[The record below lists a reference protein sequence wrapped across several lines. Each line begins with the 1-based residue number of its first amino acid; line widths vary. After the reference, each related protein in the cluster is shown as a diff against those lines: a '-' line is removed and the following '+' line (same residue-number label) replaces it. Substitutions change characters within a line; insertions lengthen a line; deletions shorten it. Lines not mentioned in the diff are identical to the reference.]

1 MINSFR
7 GKYFFLSNFFEV
19 PVLYDGILYQSNEA
33 AFQAQKTL
41 DIEKRKKF
49 ANLNPSKAKA
59 LGRSR
64 SLNLRKDWETV
75 KIDIMK
81 DICFAKFNQNP
92 KLKKYLIETC
102 NDKLEEGNDWGDDF
116 WGTVNG
122 KGENHLGII
131 LMEIR
136 STFLKEAGLVSAITI
151 E

>member
-1 MINSFR
+1 MINSFK

-19 PVLYDGILYQSNEA
+19 PVMYDGILYQSNEA

-64 SLNLRKDWETV
+64 SLNLRKDWEFV
-75 KIDIMK
+75 KVDIMK

-92 KLKKYLIETC
+92 KLKKLLIETA

-116 WGTVNG
+116 WGTING
-122 KGENHLGII
+122 KGKNHLGII

-136 STFLKEAGLVSAITI
+136 SVFLKELGLTSAIII